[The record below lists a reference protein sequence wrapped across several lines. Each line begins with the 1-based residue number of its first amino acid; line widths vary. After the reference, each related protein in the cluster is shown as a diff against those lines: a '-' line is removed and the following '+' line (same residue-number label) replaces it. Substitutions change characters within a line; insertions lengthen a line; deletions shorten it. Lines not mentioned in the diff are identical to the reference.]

1 MGWTPLTIAD
11 GVLYTF
17 TIKGNPHTA
26 VLLRELMANRGL
38 DVAAPGG
45 AR

>member
-17 TIKGNPHTA
+17 TVKRQPHTA
-26 VLLRELMANRGL
+26 VLLRALMTRQGL
-38 DVAAPGG
+38 EVSAD
-45 AR
+45 R